1 MNIFKYLSGRKD
13 EVYLSQN
20 VIPLRNVAK
29 ADKAGTAVP
38 YEQAVKYDADG
49 TTISETGKTFSGANA
64 YTGNNTHSG
73 TETFSNATGVTTDV
87 ITPRTSGAG
96 TSIKSPA
103 GIFTGA
109 AVAAGS
115 LLSNGVYGLSKA
127 DGQTVALPALAT
139 VNIGHKIKFHI
150 ITSCTSV
157 GYVVSTG
164 EAGDV
169 FFGSLWCTIAN
180 PDAANDMELNLAS
193 GTVNTLTLGATT
205 ACGLAGGW
213 FEVTAISATQW
224 AISGICL
231 GSGTLASNLFTT
243 V

>member
-20 VIPLRNVAK
+20 AIPLRNVA
-29 ADKAGTAVP
+29 AGTKSGDAVP
-38 YEQAVKYDADG
+38 YEQALKVAADG
-49 TTISETGKTFSGANA
+49 TTQATNIAFTGT
-64 YTGNNTHSG
+64 NTHSG
-73 TETFSNATGVTTDV
+73 PETFSNATGATTDV
-87 ITPRTSGAG
+87 LTPRTSGAG
-96 TSIKSPA
+96 TSFKVPA
-103 GIFTGA
+103 GIKTTTPIA
-109 AVAAGS
+109 ATAI
-115 LLSNGVYGLSKA
+115 LSGGTYGLSKA
-127 DGQTVALPALAT
+127 DGLALALPALAT
-139 VNIGHKIKFHI
+139 VDIGTKFKFHI
-150 ITSCTSV
+150 LTSCTSV
-157 GYVVSTG
+157 GYVISTG

-169 FFGSLWCTIAN
+169 FVGSLWCTIAN

-231 GSGTLASNLFTT
+231 GSGTLASNLFST